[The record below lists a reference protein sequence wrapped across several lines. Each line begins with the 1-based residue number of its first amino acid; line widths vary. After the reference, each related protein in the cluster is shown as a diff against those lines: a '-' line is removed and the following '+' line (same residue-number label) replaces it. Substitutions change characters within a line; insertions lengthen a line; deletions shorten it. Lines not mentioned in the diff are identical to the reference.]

1 MKRYTFHGIKFKII
15 RISTVFTLMI
25 TILIASIC
33 LGTFQHLLLQSLS
46 QSTKYNLQLIMNTIS
61 SDMAPIIT
69 LSKWCSSN
77 FQISKYLESTLQ
89 NPAPKYYDKNT
100 YYEEVNLAWNR
111 LREEYRNNRSSLYID
126 RIIISNF
133 NKNYLQFAS
142 VTSFKTSN
150 IVDTVKAQPYFD
162 SLYGSSMDK
171 WAGLV
176 TDPFSEDPHAQIIPI
191 IGPVYYPYASK
202 EIGWCF
208 ISVSSNLLT
217 RSIENYKL
225 PEDSRLYLTIQD
237 KTYQIKNGKYILV
250 HPIHPL
256 MDGKAILSDKYSVID
271 VKDKDGAKHTMVTVG
286 SSLDGW
292 YLTQSLSEIQ
302 FSQQKKVYIFLIAL
316 ISFLV
321 IGLGFSL
328 TYYLNKL
335 ISIPLR
341 KINNKIK
348 LIAQGD
354 FSHDFEIE
362 WNNELGEIGRGINTL
377 STDIVELMDTRIES
391 EKEKKELEYQILQSQ
406 INPHFLYNTL
416 NSIKWMATIQ
426 NATGIAEMT
435 TSLSRLMSAI
445 SKDIQQIYTIR
456 EEIALLDNYFLIQK
470 YRYGGTVSLEYHIE
484 SDDLYNCR
492 ILKFTLQP
500 MVENAIFH
508 GIEPK
513 GESGFI
519 SINIRRFEEDKIRI
533 EIKDNGIGMNEE
545 QIKET
550 LAGASKNE
558 SEFFKKLG
566 INNVKHRIQYTFG
579 PEYGLT
585 ISSEPGKYTI
595 IAITIPYIIME
606 PDTIN
611 LTRNGG

>member
-1 MKRYTFHGIKFKII
+1 MKKYVFHGIKFKII
-15 RISTVFTLMI
+15 RISTVFTLVI

-61 SDMAPIIT
+61 SDMAPVIT

-100 YYEEVNLAWNR
+100 YYKEVNLAWNR
-111 LREEYRNNRSSLYID
+111 LREEYRNNRSSIYID
-126 RIIISNF
+126 RVIISNF

-142 VTSFKTSN
+142 VTSFKTSV
-150 IVDTVKAQPYFD
+150 VDTIEAQPYFD
-162 SLYGSSMDK
+162 SLYHSSTDT

-176 TDPFSEDPHAQIIPI
+176 TDPFSEDSEAQIIPI

-225 PEDSRLYLTIQD
+225 PNDSSLYLTIQD
-237 KTYQIKNGKYILV
+237 KTYHIKNGKYIRIYPS
-250 HPIHPL
+250 HPIL
-256 MDGKAILSDKYSVID
+256 DSGAIQSDKYSVVD
-271 VKDKDGAKHTMVTVG
+271 VKDENGVKHTMVTVG

-302 FSQQKKVYIFLIAL
+302 FAQQKKVYILLIAL
-316 ISFLV
+316 TSFIV

-335 ISIPLR
+335 ISVPLR
-341 KINNKIK
+341 KINHKIK

-354 FSHDFEIE
+354 FSHDSGIE
-362 WNNELGEIGRGINTL
+362 WDNELGEIGKGINTL
-377 STDIVELMDTRIES
+377 STDIVDLMDTRIES
-391 EKEKKELEYQILQSQ
+391 EKEKQELEYQILQSQ

-435 TSLSRLMSAI
+435 TSLSRLMRAI
-445 SKDIQQIYTIR
+445 SKDMQQIYTIR

-470 YRYGGTVSLEYHIE
+470 YRYGGTISLEYNIE
-484 SDDLYNCR
+484 CDDLYRCR

-519 SINIRRFEEDKIRI
+519 SINIRRHEEDKIRI

-550 LAGASKNE
+550 LEGNSKNK

-585 ISSEPGKYTI
+585 ISSEPGRYTI
-595 IAITIPYIIME
+595 ITITIPYIITE
-606 PDTIN
+606 PDMKAD
-611 LTRNGG
+611 